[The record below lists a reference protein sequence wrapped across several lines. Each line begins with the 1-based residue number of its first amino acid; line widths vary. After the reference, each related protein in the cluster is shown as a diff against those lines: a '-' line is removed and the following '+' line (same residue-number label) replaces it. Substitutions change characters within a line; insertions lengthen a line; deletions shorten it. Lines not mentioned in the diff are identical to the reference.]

1 MTDPQRLQDDA
12 SHIVLYCWIATYL
25 RANDSAL
32 SEGASSEGASSAN
45 LDRFSEQFQAQAI
58 RLRESALLLQ
68 AALDK
73 MRLANERLAA
83 RMAEHKAF
91 FAKYQAPQ

>member
-1 MTDPQRLQDDA
+1 MTDPERLQDDA

-25 RANDSAL
+25 RGNDSA
-32 SEGASSEGASSAN
+32 SADGASPAN
-45 LDRFSEQFQAQAI
+45 IERFSEQFQAQAI

>member
-1 MTDPQRLQDDA
+1 MTDPDRIQDDA
-12 SHIVLYCWIATYL
+12 VNVVLHAWIAAYL
-25 RANDSAL
+25 HAETSTAAANIDAAA
-32 SEGASSEGASSAN
+32 GAGAFAG
-45 LDRFSEQFQAQAI
+45 QFAAQAA

-91 FAKYQAPQ
+91 FAKYQAPPG

>member
-25 RANDSAL
+25 RANDSA
-32 SEGASSEGASSAN
+32 SSDTASSAN
-45 LDRFSEQFQAQAI
+45 LERFSEQFQAQAI
-58 RLRESALLLQ
+58 RLRESAQLLQ